1 MAPEN
6 MLWLISSIFLAV
18 ISFLKAMQG
27 PQRIGAF
34 SIGTAMSAQALAIVT
49 GHDSLAM
56 WFGAAGVGIV
66 FLLFVGEVLW
76 RKRRGKDQE

>member
-1 MAPEN
+1 

-34 SIGTAMSAQALAIVT
+34 AVGSAMSAQALGIVT

-56 WFGAAGVGIV
+56 WFGVLGVGIV

-76 RKRRGKDQE
+76 RRRRGKDPE

>member
-1 MAPEN
+1 MPPEN

-34 SIGTAMSAQALAIVT
+34 AVGTAMSAVNEDPPMLRRSTVTVLCTTAPNALDT
-49 GHDSLAM
+49 RS
-56 WFGAAGVGIV
+56 AASSS
-66 FLLFVGEVLW
+66 EV
-76 RKRRGKDQE
+76 

>member
-18 ISFLKAMQG
+18 ISFLRAIQG

-34 SIGTAMSAQALAIVT
+34 VVGAAMSAQALAIVT

-56 WFGAAGVGIV
+56 WFGALGVGV
-66 FLLFVGEVLW
+66 VLLLFVGELLW
-76 RKRRGKDQE
+76 RKRHGKDLE